1 MKKILFILI
10 CFINFSNLLAVESKI
25 VYRIQNEI
33 ITNIDIKNEYKYLL
47 ILNKNL
53 ENLDKEKIFKIAKK
67 SIIRETIKK
76 NELIKNNI
84 DLNIDIPYQDELL
97 KNIYVNLKLNS
108 LDGFKKYLKMYDLNF
123 ETISKKITIEAL
135 WNVLVIKKYGSQVE
149 IDLKSL
155 KNEIKNKKL
164 ITKKYLLSEIV
175 FEINNKDELEKK
187 YKEIIKS
194 IDNIGFE
201 NTVSIYSVSD
211 TNKVGGNIGWINK
224 SSLNKVIGENISSLS
239 LGDVSRPFLIPSGV
253 LVLKINEVK
262 EEVKK
267 IDFDLELTNA
277 VNFEREKQLRQFS
290 KIYFDKTKKNLE
302 LNE

>member
-164 ITKKYLLSEIV
+164 ITKKYLLSGIV

>member
-1 MKKILFILI
+1 MKKILFVLI

-108 LDGFKKYLKMYDLNF
+108 LDDFKKYLKMYDLNF

-277 VNFEREKQLRQFS
+277 ANFEREKQLRQFS

>member
-1 MKKILFILI
+1 
-10 CFINFSNLLAVESKI
+10 
-25 VYRIQNEI
+25 
-33 ITNIDIKNEYKYLL
+33 
-47 ILNKNL
+47 
-53 ENLDKEKIFKIAKK
+53 
-67 SIIRETIKK
+67 
-76 NELIKNNI
+76 
-84 DLNIDIPYQDELL
+84 
-97 KNIYVNLKLNS
+97 
-108 LDGFKKYLKMYDLNF
+108 MYDLNF